1 MAKIQ
6 IKCDKHSI
14 GKELNGPSWRN
25 LTKIGHTNKG
35 QTRLVVHC
43 LTFASNNKFLLLN
56 LSFVFGKKRFYLSS
70 HTPLIVIFEAA
81 LLALPLP
88 IVVGSTT
95 IWFWSYNLEVLFT
108 IVSST
113 SISKI
118 CIWGSE

>member
-25 LTKIGHTNKG
+25 LTKNKG

-43 LTFASNNKFLLLN
+43 LT
-56 LSFVFGKKRFYLSS
+56 

-95 IWFWSYNLEVLFT
+95 IWFWSCSVEVLFT

-118 CIWGSE
+118 SIWGAE

>member
-6 IKCDKHSI
+6 IKSDKHSI

-25 LTKIGHTNKG
+25 LTKNKG

-43 LTFASNNKFLLLN
+43 LTFAFNNKFLLLN

-95 IWFWSYNLEVLFT
+95 IWFWSCSVEVLFT

-118 CIWGSE
+118 SIWGAE

>member
-14 GKELNGPSWRN
+14 GKGLNGPSWRN
-25 LTKIGHTNKG
+25 LTKTKG

-43 LTFASNNKFLLLN
+43 LTFAFNNNFLLLN
-56 LSFVFGKKRFYLSS
+56 LSFVFLGKRFYLSS

-95 IWFWSYNLEVLFT
+95 I
-108 IVSST
+108 
-113 SISKI
+113 
-118 CIWGSE
+118 

>member
-1 MAKIQ
+1 MRQTQHRQRAKWPFLE
-6 IKCDKHSI
+6 KF
-14 GKELNGPSWRN
+14 
-25 LTKIGHTNKG
+25 NKK
-35 QTRLVVHC
+35 QRPDTPRC
-43 LTFASNNKFLLLN
+43 ARLTFAFNNKFLLLN
-56 LSFVFGKKRFYLSS
+56 LSFVFDKKRFYLSS

-118 CIWGSE
+118 CIWGAE